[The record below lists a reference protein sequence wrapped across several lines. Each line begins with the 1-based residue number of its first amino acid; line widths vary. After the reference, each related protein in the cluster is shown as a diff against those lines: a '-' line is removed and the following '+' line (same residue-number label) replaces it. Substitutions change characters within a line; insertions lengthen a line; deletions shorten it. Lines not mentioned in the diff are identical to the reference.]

1 MPAASG
7 QFSQAVR
14 NTCPCQMVVEL
25 YLGISVIRIKPVR
38 QCVLQYQTRRPEHSR
53 WCSLYEGIKFMIRS
67 MGNFFYD
74 Q

>member
-7 QFSQAVR
+7 RFSQAVR

-38 QCVLQYQTRRPEHSR
+38 QCVLQYQTRRP
-53 WCSLYEGIKFMIRS
+53 
-67 MGNFFYD
+67 
-74 Q
+74 